1 MSLSPALQK
10 FADLWL
16 MRGWTVSNCYVQ
28 AGLSKKGDSAA
39 TIRKA
44 AMKAF
49 NRQDVQQYIETVR
62 ASAYNE
68 KRIAD
73 LTELDERLTEIT
85 RVNVLDIL
93 DIVEVEAPIGKDDD
107 GNTIFGKTHQIALK
121 EGLSVAQTAAVTGVK
136 MGKYGLEFSLE
147 DRSKAREMLI
157 KRQGGFKEVVEH
169 QGNGQVVY
177 VNLGDNGRGP
187 KKD

>member
-16 MRGWTVSNCYVQ
+16 ERGWTVSNCYVQ
-28 AGLSKKGDSAA
+28 AGLSKKSDSAA
-39 TIRKA
+39 TIRKE
-44 AMKAF
+44 AMKTFDRA
-49 NRQDVQQYIETVR
+49 DVQQYIETVR
-62 ASAYNE
+62 ASAYSE

-85 RVNVLDIL
+85 RVNALDVLE
-93 DIVEVEAPIGKDDD
+93 IVEVEVPVGEDEDGKPIM
-107 GNTIFGKTHQIALK
+107 GKTQQIALK
-121 EGLSVAQTAAVTGVK
+121 EGLSAAQMAAVTGVK

-147 DRSKAREMLI
+147 DRSKARDMLI

-169 QGNGQVVY
+169 QGGGQVVY

-187 KKD
+187 KSD